1 MKDNTASVAASTS
14 RAAATVLAC
23 KLIVKKK
30 LDVAAVHVLFET
42 EALHADDGGGTRL
55 ARTSSRRICRFFSVN
70 TSHPLFKLMST
81 AL

>member
-1 MKDNTASVAASTS
+1 MASTS

-30 LDVAAVHVLFET
+30 LDVAAVRVLFET

-55 ARTSSRRICRFFSVN
+55 ARTSSRRIGRFF
-70 TSHPLFKLMST
+70 L
-81 AL
+81 